1 MPKSAQPNLIEI
13 KINVPGNMLQDALA
27 MFEAIGLKPA
37 DAHRDAWMAGVFKM
51 AEDYA
56 KLLSNEKLRREV
68 ADGATSLPIQ
78 NETE

>member
-1 MPKSAQPNLIEI
+1 MPRSAQPNLVEI
-13 KINVPGNMLQDALA
+13 KINVPGNMLQDSLA

-56 KLLSNEKLRREV
+56 KLLKTDKLRREM
-68 ADGATSLPIQ
+68 AEEKFSDEEEQ
-78 NETE
+78 E